1 MRGQNAEV
9 PLRPKNLQS
18 SLGISSGINTL
29 PGITS
34 IMRNEFLPLMQC
46 LEQGNDVLCK
56 TYIVE
61 LALTLSRFDALL
73 KEEERRVFVCA
84 FDALVRRLLKDLH
97 HLIELE
103 SFLHQDLLML
113 MELAERCRGV
123 HHLYDC
129 HTRSSSAGDAG
140 GRSRGVRSTSSRS
153 SAAGNALDVK
163 GQRGTLDP
171 PEACV
176 ANCTSAELQQL
187 FQSDVGRQLH
197 PMHSM
202 TASGTWSAGGN
213 ENTANQPS
221 SSTIPAQTS
230 VQPFRLLGMVL
241 PRNFTAK
248 RASCWTEDFWDF
260 LEGRIP
266 KGEISALARLL
277 LSEGDNKNENFTP
290 FSNSHRDFPIHASTK
305 PTRTG
310 SNNRDASASSVAPVD
325 ATLPKRMMQNAEDND
340 SLSREMDGSKCDEA
354 GTAFL
359 GGRAMNQTAFF
370 LNMLVEGLL
379 FGGSSSVSSLNSS
392 FGSMEDAEQN
402 SAVTDAVNESRCS
415 GAVPQGD
422 MIGRFITLPSP
433 AALSLMPMLFPSLR
447 NYAEDFTRLAGGF
460 VEAVEGN
467 SGGGNSSVAAS
478 SDITRRAQSGFQR
491 IKGVHATATS
501 GGPFGDN
508 SMDPLHPT
516 TTLHMMTDASG
527 FVRPN
532 DVVLYVLLRSLQRV
546 DGQPATTAASTH
558 LQAGETEELTPK
570 DFSFEYAAAASKT
583 QMQDNA
589 ATPTLFSRIGVELEN
604 MIKQVQEYITS
615 SQTMQE
621 QIREEVTL
629 LIFRVISTTF
639 DFLLPAVQFVD
650 LRVSILYRKWLC
662 DMYRLLWE
670 EDLLDRFSA
679 IVAASLASSSND
691 NVCGVSSSSSQ
702 PQPTTPRRGGGGSKR
717 HLGKG
722 DSTGGNTTPAVGGI
736 TSKNTSNHPSYGKGS
751 GIVASSET
759 LGKKREEELR
769 WIAPGNAYSRA
780 ARGLTGSG
788 SELMSLSST
797 LAVHPS
803 KFRSINKTPT
813 DVGLYGF
820 GLFDDP
826 TVLMAELL
834 LEDKVEEIPTS
845 HGFVMTR
852 LMAALLR
859 DGISDKLCHLHL
871 APERSLRDGGVAA
884 AALHDSQSSTV
895 RKTATPSARSVKQP
909 TRKKNTTSPHHSPMG
924 VRSAHSTPETKSS
937 VPQQRPSPRYPAV
950 TNVND
955 VKALYYSVLCDTEVA
970 LSPLDPIRAAVVQ
983 NTVDFLVSGMRL
995 PKEAY
1000 ELLDAYLDDVGI
1012 EPIQPPVTRRVALDG
1027 TSEATRGGAA
1037 GGDNPLSVSDSPFSV
1052 TTIRRARQMPS
1063 DTHSGTGGKTHTSHA
1078 SHTPQV
1084 KRGGPV
1090 DKETSAAALRL
1101 PLIPKVIPS
1110 WNTQEETE
1118 QFLVIL
1124 ALLRREYIV
1133 LRAELGL
1140 LQPAP
1145 PKESKEALS
1154 R

>member
-1 MRGQNAEV
+1 MRGHSAEV

-18 SLGISSGINTL
+18 SLGLSSGINTL

-46 LEQGNDVLCK
+46 LEQGNDVLSK

-73 KEEERRVFVCA
+73 KEEERRIFVCA

-97 HLIELE
+97 HLIEVE
-103 SFLHQDLLML
+103 SLLHQDLLML
-113 MELAERCRGV
+113 MELAERCRRV

-129 HTRSSSAGDAG
+129 HTRSSSSGDAG
-140 GRSRGVRSTSSRS
+140 GKSRGVRSTSSHS
-153 SAAGNALDVK
+153 SVAGNALDVK

-197 PMHSM
+197 PTHSM

-221 SSTIPAQTS
+221 SSTIPPQIS
-230 VQPFRLLGMVL
+230 VQPLKLLGMVL

-266 KGEISALARLL
+266 KGDITALGRLL
-277 LSEGDNKNENFTP
+277 LSQGDNKNENFTP
-290 FSNSHRDFPIHASTK
+290 VSNTCKDLPIHASTK
-305 PTRTG
+305 STRAG
-310 SNNRDASASSVAPVD
+310 SNNRDVSASSVAPVD

-340 SLSREMDGSKCDEA
+340 SLLREMDGSKCEEA

-359 GGRAMNQTAFF
+359 GGRTMNQTAFF

-379 FGGSSSVSSLNSS
+379 FGGPSSVSSLNSS

-433 AALSLMPMLFPSLR
+433 AALSMMSMLFPSLR
-447 NYAEDFTRLAGGF
+447 NYAEDFTRLAGGLG
-460 VEAVEGN
+460 EAVEGN
-467 SGGGNSSVAAS
+467 SFLAAS
-478 SDITRRAQSGFQR
+478 SDIPRRTQSGLQR
-491 IKGVHATATS
+491 IKGMHATTTI
-501 GGPFGDN
+501 GGLFGDN
-508 SMDPLHPT
+508 SVDPSHPA
-516 TTLHMMTDASG
+516 TTLQMMNDASG
-527 FVRPN
+527 LVRPN

-546 DGQPATTAASTH
+546 YDQPATTTASTH
-558 LQAGETEELTPK
+558 LQVGGTEESTPK
-570 DFSFEYAAAASKT
+570 NFSFEYAAATTKP
-583 QMQDNA
+583 QLQDNA
-589 ATPTLFSRIGVELEN
+589 TTPTLFSRIGVELEN
-604 MIKQVQEYITS
+604 MMKQVQEYITS

-679 IVAASLASSSND
+679 IVAASLASSPND
-691 NVCGVSSSSSQ
+691 NACGVCSSSSQ

-722 DSTGGNTTPAVGGI
+722 DSTGGSTTPAMGE
-736 TSKNTSNHPSYGKGS
+736 TASKNTSNHPSHGKGS
-751 GIVASSET
+751 GIVTSNET
-759 LGKKREEELR
+759 LNKKREDKSR

-780 ARGLTGSG
+780 ARGLTESG
-788 SELMSLSST
+788 SELMSLSSI
-797 LAVHPS
+797 LPVHPS
-803 KFRSINKTPT
+803 KFRSINKTPA
-813 DVGLYGF
+813 DVSLYGF

-826 TVLMAELL
+826 TVLMAESL
-834 LEDKVEEIPTS
+834 LEEKVEDIPTP

-871 APERSLRDGGVAA
+871 APERSLRDGGLAVAA
-884 AALHDSQSSTV
+884 LPDSQPSTV
-895 RKTATPSARSVKQP
+895 RKTATPSARSVRQP
-909 TRKKNTTSPHHSPMG
+909 TRKKNTSSPHRSPMG
-924 VRSAHSTPETKSS
+924 VRSAHSTPEIKSS
-937 VPQQRPSPRYPAV
+937 VPQQRPSSRYPVV
-950 TNVND
+950 TNVKD

-970 LSPLDPIRAAVVQ
+970 LSPLDPVRAAVVQ

-995 PKEAY
+995 PREAY

-1012 EPIQPPVTRRVALDG
+1012 EPIQPPATRRVALDG
-1027 TSEATRGGAA
+1027 TSEASRSGAA
-1037 GGDNPLSVSDSPFSV
+1037 GGDNPLTVSDSPFSV
-1052 TTIRRARQMPS
+1052 TTVRRARQMPS
-1063 DTHSGTGGKTHTSHA
+1063 DNHSGTGGKTHTSHA

-1084 KRGGPV
+1084 KRGGLV

-1133 LRAELGL
+1133 LRGELGL
-1140 LQPAP
+1140 AQPAP
-1145 PKESKEALS
+1145 PKESKEAFS